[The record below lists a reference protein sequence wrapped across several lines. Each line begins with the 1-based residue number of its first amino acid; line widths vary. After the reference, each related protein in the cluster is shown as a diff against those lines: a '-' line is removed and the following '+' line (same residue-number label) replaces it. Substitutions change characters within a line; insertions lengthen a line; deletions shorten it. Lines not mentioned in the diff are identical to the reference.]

1 MSRDF
6 NKRVADK
13 AYHLKKQ
20 KARRRREKIDAMAGS
35 FWADVIAWVFVAAA
49 IIVAIIYI

>member
-20 KARRRREKIDAMAGS
+20 QARRRREKIDAMAS
-35 FWADVIAWVFVAAA
+35 SYWADVIALVLFTGAIVAVFV
-49 IIVAIIYI
+49 YL